1 MLSGAFRTLG
11 RAYIDMAAG
20 IFSANVLL
28 HIGFRDWCGEV
39 VCSRAFNKRTPFSVT
54 LALSKSGYDKLMM
67 RFVTSVISRHLPCNW
82 MHVSLYFMMSS
93 RNAIVSGSVLW

>member
-11 RAYIDMAAG
+11 RAYVDLAAG

-39 VCSRAFNKRTPFSVT
+39 VCSRTFNKRTPFSVT

-67 RFVTSVISRHLPCNW
+67 GFAASVISRHLPCNW
-82 MHVSLYFMMSS
+82 MPVRFYFMKSAL
-93 RNAIVSGSVLW
+93 NAIVSGSVL

>member
-11 RAYIDMAAG
+11 RAYIDLAAG

-54 LALSKSGYDKLMM
+54 LARSKSGSRQTDDGVCCICNLKALTLQLDACQ
-67 RFVTSVISRHLPCNW
+67 VLLHEVIP
-82 MHVSLYFMMSS
+82 
-93 RNAIVSGSVLW
+93 